1 MKGQASRIGEGNLRR
16 AAEVVAQGLTQMRGA
31 TAPRLILELIAARTV
46 IVEGDTSDQGLL
58 ARIERLERQSNM
70 APMPSAPISE
80 GSQPKKEEKKAPSK
94 IPSEPKQAE
103 ATVESAKVSQKPS
116 GTADITLLRRM
127 WPDVIENVKKRRRL
141 TWSLLSASAQILA
154 TDENSITI
162 GIVNAGAR
170 DSFIRSESEQILSD
184 AFVEVVGVKRKIEVV
199 FDASISPSSVTK
211 LATRT
216 TEDPDD
222 ENQLSGPEL
231 LMKELGA
238 RVISESDN

>member
-1 MKGQASRIGEGNLRR
+1 
-16 AAEVVAQGLTQMRGA
+16 
-31 TAPRLILELIAARTV
+31 
-46 IVEGDTSDQGLL
+46 
-58 ARIERLERQSNM
+58 
-70 APMPSAPISE
+70 MPSAPISD
-80 GSQPKKEEKKAPSK
+80 GSQPKKEEKKSPLK
-94 IPSEPKQAE
+94 IPSEPKRAE
-103 ATVESAKVSQKPS
+103 AKVESAKVSQQPS

-184 AFVEVVGVKRKIEVV
+184 AFIEVVGVKRKIEVV
-199 FDASISPSSVTK
+199 VDASISPSSVTK

-231 LMKELGA
+231 LIKELGA

>member
-1 MKGQASRIGEGNLRR
+1 
-16 AAEVVAQGLTQMRGA
+16 MRGA

-70 APMPSAPISE
+70 APIPSPSISE
-80 GSQPKKEEKKAPSK
+80 ESKPKKEEKKVPSK
-94 IPSEPKQAE
+94 IPSEPKLAE
-103 ATVESAKVSQKPS
+103 AIVESAKVSQRPS

-162 GIVNAGAR
+162 GIVNSGAR
-170 DSFIRSESEQILSD
+170 DS
-184 AFVEVVGVKRKIEVV
+184 
-199 FDASISPSSVTK
+199 
-211 LATRT
+211 
-216 TEDPDD
+216 
-222 ENQLSGPEL
+222 
-231 LMKELGA
+231 
-238 RVISESDN
+238 